1 MALVSGG
8 APRRGRPF
16 PKGVSGN
23 PGGRPQGA
31 RGKATLRLEAL
42 IDSAGEALGIKLV
55 EQALTGDMAAM
66 RLCLQVMFPAGRKRG
81 VEIALPPLETPG
93 ACMQALARVI
103 DATATG
109 EITLD
114 EAKGLSDLIQGHHR
128 NLTEAHSQA
137 RCSPVSDG

>member
-8 APRRGRPF
+8 PPRRGRPF

-23 PGGRPQGA
+23 PGGRPRGA

-55 EQALTGDMAAM
+55 EQALAGDMAAM
-66 RLCLQVMFPAGRKRG
+66 RLCLKVMLPAGRKRG
-81 VEIALPPLETPG
+81 VELPLPTLETTG
-93 ACMQALARVI
+93 QCMKALALVVE
-103 DATATG
+103 AAAMG

-114 EAKGLSDLIQGHHR
+114 EAKAFHGLIETQF
-128 NLTEAHSQA
+128 NALTAAQLRSTQSGS
-137 RCSPVSDG
+137 CG

>member
-55 EQALTGDMAAM
+55 EQALTGDMTAM
-66 RLCLQVMFPAGRKRG
+66 RLCLKIMFPAGRKRG
-81 VEIALPPLETPG
+81 VEISLPSLETTG
-93 ACMQALARVI
+93 QCMKALALVVE
-103 DATATG
+103 AAANG

-114 EAKGLSDLIQGHHR
+114 EAKAFHGLIETQFNVLTAAQLRSSD
-128 NLTEAHSQA
+128 S
-137 RCSPVSDG
+137 VSSS

>member
-42 IDSAGEALGIKLV
+42 IDSAGNALGIKLV

-66 RLCLQVMFPAGRKRG
+66 RLCLKVMFPAGRRRG
-81 VEIALPPLETPG
+81 VEIALPPLETTG
-93 ACMQALARVI
+93 QCMKALALVI
-103 DATATG
+103 EAAANG
-109 EITLD
+109 EVTLD
-114 EAKGLSDLIQGHHR
+114 EAKGLSDLIQMQHQT
-128 NLTEAHSQA
+128 LAEARKSA
-137 RCSPVSDG
+137 CSAEC

>member
-8 APRRGRPF
+8 PPRRGRPF

-55 EQALTGDMAAM
+55 EQALAGDMAAM
-66 RLCLQVMFPAGRKRG
+66 RLCLKVMLPAGRKRG
-81 VEIALPPLETPG
+81 LEISLPTLETTG
-93 ACMQALARVI
+93 HCMKALALVI
-103 DATATG
+103 EAAANGDL
-109 EITLD
+109 TLD
-114 EAKGLSDLIQGHHR
+114 EAKGLSELI
-128 NLTEAHSQA
+128 LAHQKTLLDAESRA
-137 RCSPVSDG
+137 RPTLQVT